1 MSEEII
7 KKKSVKA
14 IIAQWRIRHGFDH
27 ACYEKIYK
35 ELYKRITEHGKT
47 N

>member
-1 MSEEII
+1 MKEENIS
-7 KKKSVKA
+7 KKSVKA

-35 ELYKRITEHGKT
+35 ELYKKITDKE
-47 N
+47 